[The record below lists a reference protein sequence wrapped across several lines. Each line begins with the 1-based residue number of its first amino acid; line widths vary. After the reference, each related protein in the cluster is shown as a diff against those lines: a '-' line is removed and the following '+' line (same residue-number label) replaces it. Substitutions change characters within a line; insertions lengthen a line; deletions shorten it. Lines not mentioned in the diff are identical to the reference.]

1 MQSSGRQRFLWNS
14 PTSFN
19 WDPSAFLWSERFATL
34 LTAGAANG
42 LYTLGGV
49 VLMLWTEN
57 LSGLVRASMWATWL
71 AGAGMTLAAVFDHVA
86 GMMASTSV
94 LFPLLIAWTG
104 WFGLF
109 RKQDSKIKHRS

>member
-1 MQSSGRQRFLWNS
+1 
-14 PTSFN
+14 
-19 WDPSAFLWSERFATL
+19 
-34 LTAGAANG
+34 
-42 LYTLGGV
+42 
-49 VLMLWTEN
+49 MLWTEN

-109 RKQDSKIKHRS
+109 RKQDSKIKDRS